1 MKTWRSPLLL
11 HATSTA
17 IVTLHSHAS
26 SASPISHMLLLH
38 ATPTAAISSAA
49 ISSAA
54 IASAA
59 IASTAIASAAL
70 RAASVALVGPSQ
82 DPVPHYLPD
91 ASIAGAHVCIL
102 SVAGLRV
109 EEVMTYSFVQGAII
123 AAQVVIDAADEL
135 SKELSLRLQLHKL
148 GWFLPLHRV
157 LLCICLCLREL
168 NWFI

>member
-11 HATSTA
+11 HATSRA

-26 SASPISHMLLLH
+26 LASPISYLLLLH
-38 ATPTAAISSAA
+38 TTPAAAIA
-49 ISSAA
+49 SAA

-59 IASTAIASAAL
+59 IASAAIASAAIASAAL

-82 DPVPHYLPD
+82 YPVPHYLPD
-91 ASIAGAHVCIL
+91 ASIAWAYVCIL

-109 EEVMTYSFVQGAII
+109 EEVVTYSFIQGAII
-123 AAQVVIDAADEL
+123 AAQVVIDSTDKL

-148 GWFLPLHRV
+148 GWFLPIHR
-157 LLCICLCLREL
+157 LLFCICL
-168 NWFI
+168 

>member
-11 HATSTA
+11 HATSRA

-38 ATPTAAISSAA
+38 TTSTLAITSA
-49 ISSAA
+49 
-54 IASAA
+54 
-59 IASTAIASAAL
+59 AIASAAL

-82 DPVPHYLPD
+82 YPVPHYLPD
-91 ASIAGAHVCIL
+91 ASIAWAYVCIL

-109 EEVMTYSFVQGAII
+109 EEVVTYSFVQGAII
-123 AAQVVIDAADEL
+123 AAQVVIDSTDKL

-148 GWFLPLHRV
+148 GWFLPIHR
-157 LLCICLCLREL
+157 LLFCICL
-168 NWFI
+168 

>member
-11 HATSTA
+11 HATSRA

-26 SASPISHMLLLH
+26 LASPISYLLLLH
-38 ATPTAAISSAA
+38 TTPA
-49 ISSAA
+49 AA

-59 IASTAIASAAL
+59 IASAAIASAAL

-82 DPVPHYLPD
+82 YPVPHYLPD
-91 ASIAGAHVCIL
+91 ASIAWAYVCIL

-109 EEVMTYSFVQGAII
+109 EEVVTYSFIQGAII
-123 AAQVVIDAADEL
+123 AAQVVIDSTDKL

-148 GWFLPLHRV
+148 GWFLPIHR
-157 LLCICLCLREL
+157 LLFCICL
-168 NWFI
+168 